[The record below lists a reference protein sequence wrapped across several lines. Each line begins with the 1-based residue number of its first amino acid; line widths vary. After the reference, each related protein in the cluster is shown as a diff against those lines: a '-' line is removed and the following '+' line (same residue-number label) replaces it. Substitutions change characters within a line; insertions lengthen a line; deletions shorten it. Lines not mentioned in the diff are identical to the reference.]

1 MKCADLAEIKFLI
14 FLRRCRTRFNLQRLY
29 LLAHLQRN
37 VKGAATIMQQRVHCH
52 VGPMSWLT
60 H

>member
-14 FLRRCRTRFNLQRLY
+14 FLRRCLARFNLQQLY

-37 VKGAATIMQQRVHCH
+37 VKGAATILQQRVHFH
-52 VGPMSWLT
+52 VGPMS
-60 H
+60 